1 MIDRILKKVRRTYRN
16 LTKKPYGE
24 DPRFPAYWFERV
36 RGGRE
41 TFVVQI
47 GSNDGKTNDPL
58 YELFAKY
65 PAWSALLVEPIP
77 YISERLRGNYP
88 DANRFAIANVAI
100 NGGED
105 LPFYHVD
112 PQAKKEHPDLPAWF
126 DQLASFDRNHL
137 TNHLDG
143 ILEPY
148 VRTLEVK
155 GTTLPNLLQ
164 DNAVEKI
171 DLIHIDTEGY
181 DWKVLQQLD
190 LSRYTPD
197 FILFERHHL
206 SPEAISE
213 ALAFLSPAYEVFSTD
228 IDALAVNRKL
238 ENDVRSGIAKHMTRL
253 GA

>member
-1 MIDRILKKVRRTYRN
+1 MIRKILGRLKRKLLGTTKV
-16 LTKKPYGE
+16 PYGQ
-24 DPRFPAYWFERV
+24 DPRYPAYWFEKV

-58 YELFAKY
+58 YDLFARY
-65 PAWSALLVEPIP
+65 PAWRGLLVEPIA
-77 YISERLRGNYP
+77 YLCERLRTNYP
-88 DANRFAIANVAI
+88 DTDRFAIANVAI
-100 NGGED
+100 NEGED
-105 LPFYHVD
+105 LPFYYVD
-112 PQAKKEHPDLPAWF
+112 PGAKADHPELPAWF

-137 TNHLDG
+137 VKHFDG

-148 VRTLEVK
+148 VRVLDVK
-155 GTTLPNLLQ
+155 GTTLPGLF
-164 DNAVEKI
+164 AAGGVERI
-171 DLIHIDTEGY
+171 DLLHIDTEGY

-190 LSRYTPD
+190 LQRYSPD

-206 SPEAISE
+206 SPEALGE
-213 ALAFLSPAYEVFSTD
+213 ALAFLMTDFEVFSTD

-238 ENDVRSGIAKHMTRL
+238 GEDIRTGIAKHMTRL